1 MPDKLVRDLIP
12 ELIIKDGFK
21 PKTRILSDEEYL
33 YELDKKLI
41 EEVNEYLEA
50 NDLDELCD
58 IIEVIMAIADARGT
72 GFNDIEQKR
81 NDKLQKRGGFK
92 QKIFLYEDK

>member
-1 MPDKLVRDLIP
+1 M
-12 ELIIKDGFK
+12 
-21 PKTRILSDEEYL
+21 SDVEYL

-58 IIEVIMAIADARGT
+58 IVEVIMAIADARGT

-81 NDKLQKRGGFK
+81 KDKLQKRGGFK